1 MEVGQKPHPERI
13 APLREKTPQGLQA
26 VQGEKTQRG
35 TPVKRY
41 IQFTFCINP
50 NKYCNTSCDFSS

>member
-13 APLREKTPQGLQA
+13 APLREKAPQGHQA

-41 IQFTFCINP
+41 KRFHFVIFLINILQM
-50 NKYCNTSCDFSS
+50 F